1 MLLNKQTAKKF
12 GVLLLKIFI
21 SGISVYFVLKKIDL
35 EKIAVT
41 FRNINFLLL
50 TISLLFMNLSQFTS
64 TFRLKVLLTYI
75 DISINFWQNLR
86 LYYMGMF
93 YNLFLPG
100 GIGGDGIKAFILKK
114 RYGIS
119 VKKIVSSLIID
130 RLSGLTGL
138 VFLGCIGFL
147 VSSHTFSAKWLI
159 WFSIPLMILVYPA
172 FYLFLRILFKSFH
185 RAFLP
190 LSVLGMAVNLVQT
203 VSVVFLFLAIGTKS
217 DLTGYLTVFYFA
229 TAAMVFPF
237 TIGGIGIREVVFT
250 LAPQF
255 LPIDAETGLSFCL
268 IFFVMNALSS
278 FTGIFFKTDITE
290 QTGQ

>member
-1 MLLNKQTAKKF
+1 
-12 GVLLLKIFI
+12 
-21 SGISVYFVLKKIDL
+21 
-35 EKIAVT
+35 
-41 FRNINFLLL
+41 
-50 TISLLFMNLSQFTS
+50 
-64 TFRLKVLLTYI
+64 
-75 DISINFWQNLR
+75 
-86 LYYMGMF
+86 MGMF